1 MSMKLTSPAF
11 ESGDS
16 IPVKYTC
23 EGEDVSPP
31 LAWSDV
37 PDGTR
42 SLALVCEDP
51 DAPSGTWIH
60 WVIYDIPPSF
70 TQLSEG
76 VPTTEVTPTGA
87 KQGMNDFKRAGYGG
101 PCPPPG
107 KAHRYY
113 FRIYALDIAPGL
125 PAGATRADLQRAI
138 EGHVLDRGELLSLF
152 ERG

>member
-1 MSMKLTSPAF
+1 MSIKLTSPSF
-11 ESGDS
+11 DHGGS

-31 LAWSDV
+31 LVWSDV

-42 SLALVCEDP
+42 SLALVCDDP
-51 DAPSGTWIH
+51 DAPSGTWVH
-60 WVIYDIPPSF
+60 WVMYDIPPKFSE
-70 TQLSEG
+70 LSEG
-76 VPTTEVTPTGA
+76 VPTTEVTPRGA
-87 KQGMNDFKRAGYGG
+87 KQGMNDFKRLGYGG
-101 PCPPPG
+101 PCPPRG
-107 KAHRYY
+107 DAHRYF

-138 EGHVLDRGELLSLF
+138 EGHVLEQGELVGLY

>member
-1 MSMKLTSPAF
+1 MSIKLTSPSF
-11 ESGDS
+11 DHGDS

-31 LAWSDV
+31 LVWSDV

-42 SLALVCEDP
+42 SLALVCDDP
-51 DAPSGTWIH
+51 DAPSGTWVH
-60 WVIYDIPPSF
+60 WVMYDIPPKFSE
-70 TQLSEG
+70 LSEG
-76 VPTTEVTPTGA
+76 VPTTEVTPRGA
-87 KQGMNDFKRAGYGG
+87 KQGMNDFKRLGYGG
-101 PCPPPG
+101 PCPPRG
-107 KAHRYY
+107 DAHRYF

-138 EGHVLDRGELLSLF
+138 EGHVLEQGELVGLY

>member
-1 MSMKLTSPAF
+1 MSIKLTSPSF
-11 ESGDS
+11 DHGDS

-31 LAWSDV
+31 LLWSDV

-42 SLALVCEDP
+42 SLALVCDDP
-51 DAPSGTWIH
+51 DAPSGTWVH
-60 WVIYDIPPSF
+60 WVMYDIPPKFSE
-70 TQLSEG
+70 LSEG
-76 VPTTEVTPTGA
+76 VPTTEVTPRGA
-87 KQGMNDFKRAGYGG
+87 KQGMNDFKRLGYGG
-101 PCPPPG
+101 PCPPRG
-107 KAHRYY
+107 DAHRYF

-138 EGHVLDRGELLSLF
+138 EGHVLEQGELVGLY